1 MKIKTKMW
9 CIFLSLILSVC
20 ACGKEEIIDSSYE
33 NLQEGVKRIEIPL
46 KWEEVCDIKMCG
58 NVVLFETLT
67 SEMQEIFYMEDAKEF
82 PKLPVCSY
90 DYSQK
95 EIIDFTTDGEER
107 IFLIMIDRSDDSIN
121 LVRVNTTGKDNIV
134 RSLSSFW
141 QGEKDDVYQW
151 RVRIEKNGNI
161 LIASEY
167 GYWILDSQGEIIQ
180 KKLWEEKVTCD
191 VLFPEEGCAFI
202 QQLDNIDRVF
212 SEYDMGTGQL
222 KRLNGIA
229 SDARFFLLENES
241 RQLFMYTDS
250 EAYIYD
256 ISEGKK
262 TRLFDWTDL
271 GIVGENVIGMYGGME
286 TPRCVI
292 VEDNCLYDIQWNGG
306 QSKERVELVLG
317 SIADSTVT
325 RRAVAWFNRTN
336 SDCMITIAD
345 YGGEDK
351 DVAVERMY
359 MDILAGEG
367 PDIILLNSECMD
379 ERMLGE
385 RGILEDLVPYL
396 EHSDVIGKQDMIDSV
411 YNALLTN
418 QKIYMLPTNFRLTG
432 LITKQKWMSDAQGWT
447 VNDILD
453 VLNEQPELCD
463 TAYIDKNAML
473 ELCFSVYFHTSRE
486 YDEQTAVLDGAILKK
501 YIQLAELMPQTA
513 VYPAEESVRRDG
525 KLLFEVF
532 YIEDMS
538 TYLYN
543 RSVWGED
550 SVFTGY
556 PEGRGNGMVIVP
568 DNCYAVNAFS
578 EHKDLAW
585 KFIESFFTDEWQ
597 KEVTPN
603 YFFSVC
609 KDIFEEQLQEAMRRK
624 MYMGNDGNQYELP
637 IVQYDLDGE
646 TINVYAAG
654 EEDVEQLRKMVN
666 DAVMIKRGDSPL
678 TAIIQEEAAYYF
690 AGDKT
695 IEEVVDIIQNRIQLY
710 MNE

>member
-1 MKIKTKMW
+1 M
-9 CIFLSLILSVC
+9 
-20 ACGKEEIIDSSYE
+20 
-33 NLQEGVKRIEIPL
+33 
-46 KWEEVCDIKMCG
+46 
-58 NVVLFETLT
+58 
-67 SEMQEIFYMEDAKEF
+67 
-82 PKLPVCSY
+82 
-90 DYSQK
+90 
-95 EIIDFTTDGEER
+95 
-107 IFLIMIDRSDDSIN
+107 
-121 LVRVNTTGKDNIV
+121 
-134 RSLSSFW
+134 
-141 QGEKDDVYQW
+141 
-151 RVRIEKNGNI
+151 
-161 LIASEY
+161 
-167 GYWILDSQGEIIQ
+167 
-180 KKLWEEKVTCD
+180 
-191 VLFPEEGCAFI
+191 
-202 QQLDNIDRVF
+202 
-212 SEYDMGTGQL
+212 
-222 KRLNGIA
+222 
-229 SDARFFLLENES
+229 
-241 RQLFMYTDS
+241 
-250 EAYIYD
+250 
-256 ISEGKK
+256 
-262 TRLFDWTDL
+262 
-271 GIVGENVIGMYGGME
+271 
-286 TPRCVI
+286 
-292 VEDNCLYDIQWNGG
+292 
-306 QSKERVELVLG
+306 LG